1 MPELK
6 TLVELHKEHRQWLK
20 MISFYEEDLTV
31 LKKRLEEVSIKNT
44 DREMHGLVE
53 RFQNKLII
61 QAEQI
66 DVLRHDIADHEV
78 EIVNDVEANTTATNR
93 RKVEDH
99 ADMRERVQTFEIL
112 FNKLRKDLNAFVA
125 KWM

>member
-20 MISFYEEDLTV
+20 MISFYEEDLAV

-44 DREMHGLVE
+44 EREMHGFVE

-66 DVLRHDIADHEV
+66 DMLRHDIADHEV
-78 EIVNDVEANTTATNR
+78 EIVNNVEANTTATNR
-93 RKVEDH
+93 RKLEDH

>member
-20 MISFYEEDLTV
+20 MISFYEEDLAV

-44 DREMHGLVE
+44 DREMHGFVE

-66 DVLRHDIADHEV
+66 DMLRHDIADHEV
-78 EIVNDVEANTTATNR
+78 EIVNNVEANTTATNR
-93 RKVEDH
+93 RKLEDH